1 MDSVFS
7 SLLLMLLIWKNQFPF
22 AEWSKVYQVI
32 LCWSAFSGIVIGVL
46 SQLRQMRLCILRVL
60 ILCFSSVQHLI
71 NLFDLENNDF
81 SAMLFICIQEHAY
94 INLSYS
100 IIKKKR
106 KKGFWSFIP
115 NCIILWDLNLEH
127 V

>member
-1 MDSVFS
+1 
-7 SLLLMLLIWKNQFPF
+7 
-22 AEWSKVYQVI
+22 
-32 LCWSAFSGIVIGVL
+32 
-46 SQLRQMRLCILRVL
+46 MRLCILRVL

-115 NCIILWDLNLEH
+115 ICIILWDLNLEH